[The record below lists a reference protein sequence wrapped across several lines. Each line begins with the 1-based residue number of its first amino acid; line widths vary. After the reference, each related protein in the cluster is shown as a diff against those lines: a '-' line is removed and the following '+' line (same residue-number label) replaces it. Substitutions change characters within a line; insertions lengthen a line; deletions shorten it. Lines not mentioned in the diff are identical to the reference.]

1 LAFRFPSIME
11 FVSLFPVVL
20 YRNNRVVC
28 REGGE
33 MTEGG
38 KAIIDL
44 PGPGPKSRGHDEVN
58 VGGGVGSGTPE

>member
-1 LAFRFPSIME
+1 
-11 FVSLFPVVL
+11 
-20 YRNNRVVC
+20 VVC